1 MEKQVEIIVE
11 IDEKGEMAMK
21 AAGFTGGACL
31 KEIEA
36 LMKGMNLGGATI
48 EHTGGGD
55 SGDRQIKNI
64 QSNQQG

>member
-1 MEKQVEIIVE
+1 MT
-11 IDEKGEMAMK
+11 MK
-21 AAGFTGGACL
+21 AEGFTGGACL

-55 SGDRQIKNI
+55 AGDRAIKNI